1 MDYNIE
7 GDNIQCFFVIFVP
20 NVIQVCQFTLIY
32 ILFTISMI
40 KLKMILYGN
49 LKGDKINENL

>member
-49 LKGDKINENL
+49 LKGDKINEIL